1 MAPFVLPE
9 RTTSAV
15 EHAWTGLGAPGTWW
29 TGSERLAI
37 VEAIRAA
44 EPLPIGTPVPDLRS
58 LPAKPDPVLSPV
70 VTEVARRVAVDAGR
84 IDAAWAAVAIE
95 ALGPGRYTELV
106 ALAVT
111 TVPIDLLC
119 RLLGADPP
127 PLPAAEGGEP
137 SRIVPPGVADG
148 EAFVPWVVEGWMGP
162 NVARALSYVPADN
175 VVRMRLV
182 QAMYADEAQF
192 ARLVWEERALCR
204 PQVELL
210 AARTSAINECFY

>member
-15 EHAWTGLGAPGTWW
+15 EHAWAGLGAPGTWW

-84 IDAAWAAVAIE
+84 IDA
-95 ALGPGRYTELV
+95 
-106 ALAVT
+106 
-111 TVPIDLLC
+111 
-119 RLLGADPP
+119 
-127 PLPAAEGGEP
+127 

-175 VVRMRLV
+175 AVRMRLV